1 MTNAT
6 APIKKTA
13 PLLTRVKSHCTS
25 GASHNVAALS
35 LLLETIEHSIAHE
48 PSVLCHLIGKSQPAN
63 GRAMRSIVKVILDG
77 VKIVANKKADSGLKI
92 VFDKNKVDSK
102 ALNAL
107 KVLVQDGKSLVSK
120 NVKDAFKIEPEEKP
134 VTAIA
139 PDALSKALNKSLN
152 DKIGSGAINLADAIK
167 AMEVSLKALRDA
179 QALETKGK
187 VNAPKV
193 VEKAA

>member
-1 MTNAT
+1 MTAT
-6 APIKKTA
+6 IKKTA

-48 PSVLCHLIGKSQPAN
+48 PSVLCHLIGKSLPAN
-63 GRAMRSIVKVILDG
+63 GRAMRSIASVILEG

-92 VFDKNKVDSK
+92 VFDKANVNAK

-120 NVKDAFKIEPEEKP
+120 DVTTAFKVEPTVKD
-134 VTAIA
+134 VTVITTDVLA
-139 PDALSKALNKSLN
+139 SALNKSIN
-152 DKIGSGAINLADAIK
+152 DKIGKGSINLANAIK
-167 AMEVSLKALRDA
+167 ALEVSLKALLDA
-179 QALETKGK
+179 QSLETQGNAKA
-187 VNAPKV
+187 NAPKV